1 MKDGA
6 ATELRPFARAAEGFP
21 GLIRVERYGQRT
33 DVFDRIVAET
43 HTHFWDPLNPDY
55 VDLRAPFD
63 LSAQAVMPFS
73 MIAEL
78 NSAVADRLDDAGRTA
93 FANDTARW
101 WLSNFLHGEQAALS
115 FSVSLCR
122 DLDNLGTIEY
132 AANQAREEARHVL
145 AFSTYIQT
153 RWGTPLP
160 ASPVFGKLLQD
171 IVDAPEP
178 YKRIVGM
185 QLLVEG
191 LAMGLMAALHTNTSD
206 PTLARLA
213 QLVMSDEAF
222 HHKAGRIWSKVDL
235 PYLTDEEK
243 EKAEAFALEC
253 FDALMFNVMHPSQ
266 KQVIYDRYG
275 FDWKWVREAMKE
287 SYTSEVRRQE
297 LAATNSAF
305 RIVMRTLV
313 NSGVVSQ
320 KTEGAYAAWVP
331 IDDLRSERDGSIE
344 ERITAEGLEY
354 LRRINDS
361 KRQRHRRETA
371 HD

>member
-1 MKDGA
+1 MTHD
-6 ATELRPFARAAEGFP
+6 TPVELRPFAQASEGFRD
-21 GLIRVERYGQRT
+21 LIRVERYGRRS
-33 DVFDRIVAET
+33 DIFDRIIAET
-43 HTHFWDPLNPDY
+43 HTHFWDPLNADY

-63 LSAQAVMPFS
+63 LDARAVMPFS
-73 MIAEL
+73 MIPEL
-78 NSAVADRLDDAGRTA
+78 NSAVADRFDESGRVA
-93 FANDTARW
+93 FANDIAKW

-115 FSVSLCR
+115 FSVGLCR
-122 DLDNLGTIEY
+122 DMDNLGTVEY

-160 ASPVFGKLLQD
+160 ASPVFGKLLEN

-191 LAMGLMAALHTNTSD
+191 LAMGLMAALHTNTID
-206 PTLARLA
+206 PALARLS

-222 HHKAGRIWSKVDL
+222 HHKAGRIWGKVDL
-235 PYLTDEEK
+235 PYLSDDEK

-253 FDALMFNVMHPSQ
+253 FEALMFNVMHPSQ
-266 KQVIYDRYG
+266 KQAVYDRYG
-275 FDWKWVREAMKE
+275 LDWKWVRGALKE
-287 SYTSEVRRQE
+287 SYTSDVRRQE

-313 NSGVVSQ
+313 NSGVVSER
-320 KTEGAYAAWVP
+320 TEASYAAWVP
-331 IDDLRSERDGSIE
+331 IDDLRNESDDNIE
-344 ERITAEGLEY
+344 ERITLEGLEY

-361 KRQRHRRETA
+361 RRQRHRKEA
-371 HD
+371 VHY